1 MATRRENIQ
10 AGHITQVM
18 GAVVDV
24 QFEGDLPPILNALR
38 TRIGDQVLVLEVAQ
52 HLGEDT
58 VRCVELALANPPK
71 RGERVKV
78 MNQMTECWRV
88 RELAQMVAGL
98 TGATVSHQP
107 NPRQEAEE
115 NELAVE
121 NRRLLAYG
129 LTPITLEDGL
139 LLEVAEIA
147 RAYADRADLSKI
159 PCVSHWNAERAAAA
173 TAQAKSV
180 AAAE

>member
-1 MATRRENIQ
+1 M
-10 AGHITQVM
+10 
-18 GAVVDV
+18 
-24 QFEGDLPPILNALR
+24 
-38 TRIGDQVLVLEVAQ
+38 
-52 HLGEDT
+52 
-58 VRCVELALANPPK
+58 ELALDHPPA

-88 RELAQMVAGL
+88 RDLAQMVARL
-98 TGATVSHQP
+98 TGARLTHLP

-115 NELAVE
+115 NELCVE

-129 LTPITLEDGL
+129 LEPITLEDGL

-147 RAYADRADLSKI
+147 RAYAERADLGKI

-173 TAQAKSV
+173 RADSAQTAV
-180 AAAE
+180 AAE